1 MSFQLNEIYRSVLK
15 YAGLE
20 ADNLGFIST
29 VLDTKRTPTVIGG
42 LQLVLPLDNQ
52 LRSFDA
58 KQNII
63 FHPLTENILRGES
76 EVIAKLKSIINV
88 RLNYTIGTVAVNLLK
103 LLASP
108 EYHGKLNPEQLELIT
123 SVADADEKTQVNFV
137 SLMVA
142 GIRADPEGVFT
153 RIYLKRGGTYKGKR
167 YSRVGIVNFPFYEKI
182 MEDKVEKIRVKD
194 KETFRQLFEF
204 MFPNISVA
212 EEYNFG
218 SESQVAPY
226 LEALLRSSSNIAARL
241 NDLLTTYSDFID
253 DAEKIM
259 FDSDW
264 TDYFQ
269 DLNALIPEIR
279 KVPMQHGNDGSIT
292 LSEET
297 TKAPAY
303 VANNPPQTAAPY
315 QQPAMQPTA
324 PNGYPQPVQPQVQQP
339 PGVKVTKRGID
350 FQSLLQNNQAVAMAP
365 NALGSQLAMQNYQQ
379 QMANMQQTVPG
390 WAQPQQPMMYPG
402 MPQYPQQPQLPP
414 GVFMTPNG
422 PMMMTPNGPMPVN
435 LNMPPQQQVPGWAQP
450 QQPYY
455 R

>member
-1 MSFQLNEIYRSVLK
+1 MPY
-15 YAGLE
+15 
-20 ADNLGFIST
+20 
-29 VLDTKRTPTVIGG
+29 
-42 LQLVLPLDNQ
+42 
-52 LRSFDA
+52 
-58 KQNII
+58 
-63 FHPLTENILRGES
+63 
-76 EVIAKLKSIINV
+76 
-88 RLNYTIGTVAVNLLK
+88 
-103 LLASP
+103 
-108 EYHGKLNPEQLELIT
+108 T

-167 YSRVGIVNFPFYEKI
+167 YSRVGIVNFPLYEKI

-315 QQPAMQPTA
+315 PS
-324 PNGYPQPVQPQVQQP
+324 GRC
-339 PGVKVTKRGID
+339 G
-350 FQSLLQNNQAVAMAP
+350 
-365 NALGSQLAMQNYQQ
+365 
-379 QMANMQQTVPG
+379 
-390 WAQPQQPMMYPG
+390 
-402 MPQYPQQPQLPP
+402 
-414 GVFMTPNG
+414 
-422 PMMMTPNGPMPVN
+422 
-435 LNMPPQQQVPGWAQP
+435 
-450 QQPYY
+450 
-455 R
+455 